1 MVDKYWYMLGPM
13 GHIIKAGKLIYENW
27 DTIKLKASEL
37 KDKLVEMVMNGINN
51 FNEFKE
57 KAMVLLGI
65 PFDYMA
71 SKIENL
77 KNLGKDLK
85 DYFLEIFEEIKN
97 FSLGDAISNG
107 VSYLKNK
114 IIPGSNE
121 ENREPTEEK
130 GGFFTKLIP
139 GFATGGFVSSP
150 TLAMVGEGGTSEA
163 IIPLIRD
170 SNSMNLW
177 EKTGRLLGAY
187 EKNSSSS
194 SSNNT
199 FNFTYSPVVN
209 AKDATGVKEVLERD
223 ARMSYEQFKGYFDRY
238 QRETYRRGNG
248 R

>member
-1 MVDKYWYMLGPM
+1 M
-13 GHIIKAGKLIYENW
+13 GHVIKAGRLIYENW

-57 KAMVLLGI
+57 KAMALLGI

-85 DYFLEIFEEIKN
+85 DYFLQIFEEIKN

-107 VSYLKNK
+107 ISSLKNK
-114 IIPGSNE
+114 FIPVSNG
-121 ENREPTEEK
+121 ENAEQTEEK

-139 GFATGGFVSSP
+139 GFATGGFVHSP
-150 TLAMVGEGGTSEA
+150 TLAMVGEGGASEA
-163 IIPLIRD
+163 IIPLTGD

-177 EKTGRLLGAY
+177 EKTGRLLGAFD
-187 EKNSSSS
+187 NSSSS
-194 SSNNT
+194 SNTNTT

-209 AKDATGVKEVLERD
+209 AKDAAGVKEVLEND